1 MTNPKDLK
9 YSEHDE
15 WLRLDADGV
24 HAWVGITA
32 QAVEALSDLVFLDL
46 PEVGKEIQQGEVFGE
61 IESVKAVA
69 DLYAPMTGEVV
80 KRNDAL
86 IDDLAILK
94 KDPYGAG
101 WMLQI
106 RVEKRSEADK
116 LMQADAYASHLKSR
130 ADHH

>member
-1 MTNPKDLK
+1 MKMPQDLK

-15 WLRLDADGV
+15 WIRLDADGI

-32 QAVEALSDLVFLDL
+32 PAVEALSDLVFLDL

-80 KRNDAL
+80 GRNDAL
-86 IDDLAILK
+86 IDDLSMLK
-94 KDPYGAG
+94 KDPYGDG
-101 WMLQI
+101 WMLKI
-106 RVEKRSEADK
+106 RVEKRIEADK
-116 LMQADAYASHLKSR
+116 LMKADAYALRLKSNP
-130 ADHH
+130 DHH